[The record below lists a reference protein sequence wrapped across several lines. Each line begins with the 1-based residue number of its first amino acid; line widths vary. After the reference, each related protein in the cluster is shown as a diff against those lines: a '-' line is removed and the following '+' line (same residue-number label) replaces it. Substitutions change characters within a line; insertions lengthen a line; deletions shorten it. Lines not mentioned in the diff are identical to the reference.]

1 MLAGMLLGLA
11 ASASWALA
19 NVVVQR
25 AGRAVGALRGLL
37 WAQVVGIALSA
48 LGAAAYDDRTAALTP
63 ALGGWIAVA
72 GISALLAYFCLFYA
86 FEHGRLTLAVPIMS
100 SWAVIAS
107 ALSLVLF
114 HERLTVAELVGAAAV
129 IAGAIVV
136 SRHAQRSEPAPG
148 GTRSRWLLAAVGA
161 AVGFG
166 VLIPAMR
173 RMSPVFGS
181 MGTIGAVYVADLAL
195 ALPLAIGVRG
205 FRRFRGSREFRID
218 LRPPNGRAWLPVVL
232 AGFLE
237 TAGSVCIVLGAR
249 YAPLTIVSPLASLA
263 AAFTVLYAW
272 AVLGERPARGVL
284 VGAILVSIGVVVLAL

>member
-1 MLAGMLLGLA
+1 MVAGMLLGLA

-25 AGRAVGALRGLL
+25 AGRAVGALRALL

-48 LGAAAYDDRTAALTP
+48 IGTAAFDDRTASFTAAT
-63 ALGGWIAVA
+63 GGWVAVA
-72 GISALLAYFCLFYA
+72 GVSALLAYICLFYA

-114 HERLTVAELVGAAAV
+114 HEQLTVAELIGAAAV
-129 IAGAIVV
+129 IAGAVV
-136 SRHAQRSEPAPG
+136 VARHAQRVETTAG
-148 GTRSRWLLAAVGA
+148 GTRPRWLLAAVGA

-173 RMSPVFGS
+173 RMAPVFGS
-181 MGTIGAVYVADLAL
+181 VGTIGAVYLADLVL
-195 ALPLAIGVRG
+195 ALPLAIG
-205 FRRFRGSREFRID
+205 FRID
-218 LRPPNGRAWLPVVL
+218 LRLPRGRAWLPVFL
-232 AGFLE
+232 AGVFE

-249 YAPLTIVSPLASLA
+249 HAPLAIVSPLASLA

-272 AVLGERPARGVL
+272 AILGERPARGVL
-284 VGAILVSIGVVVLAL
+284 IGAVLVSVGVVVLAL

>member
-1 MLAGMLLGLA
+1 MVAGMLLGLA

-25 AGRAVGALRGLL
+25 AGRAVGALRALL

-48 LGAAAYDDRTAALTP
+48 IGTAAFDDRTASFTAAT
-63 ALGGWIAVA
+63 GGWVAVA
-72 GISALLAYFCLFYA
+72 GVSALLAYICLFYA

-114 HERLTVAELVGAAAV
+114 HEQLTVAELIGAAAV
-129 IAGAIVV
+129 IAGAVV
-136 SRHAQRSEPAPG
+136 VARHAQRVETTAG
-148 GTRSRWLLAAVGA
+148 GTRPRWLLAAVGA

-173 RMSPVFGS
+173 RMAPVFGS
-181 MGTIGAVYVADLAL
+181 VGTIGAVYLADLVL
-195 ALPLAIGVRG
+195 ALPLAIG
-205 FRRFRGSREFRID
+205 FRGLRID
-218 LRPPNGRAWLPVVL
+218 LRLPPRRAWLPVFL
-232 AGFLE
+232 AGVFE

-249 YAPLTIVSPLASLA
+249 HAPLAIVSPLASLA

-272 AVLGERPARGVL
+272 AILGERPARGVL
-284 VGAILVSIGVVVLAL
+284 IGAVLVSVGVVVLAL